1 MMGNQAVVKMR
12 TRGAMQKS
20 NLGVMLKHWIV
31 KIDCFN
37 HKMAILRDLSAA
49 ANQAPAQQVD
59 KRAQARR

>member
-49 ANQAPAQQVD
+49 ANQAPA
-59 KRAQARR
+59 R